1 MQQQL
6 IYWKAYIKYVFGRF
20 QSDKCSSVAA
30 ELTVTSLLALVPLT
44 TVVFSLLALI
54 PSFQNVGTSLQ
65 ELMFEY
71 FVPATGES
79 VQNYLTEFVGKA
91 KGMSAVGFL
100 MLLITALLMMRTIDI
115 SFNNIWQI
123 KSNKSVLRTF
133 LVYWAV
139 LTLGPIF
146 LGTSLLITSYL
157 KSLPL
162 VSDVVQQDSQW
173 MALGLPMLME
183 SIAFTLM
190 FFVIPNRKILFK
202 QAVIAAIVTAV
213 LFELAK
219 SGFGI
224 FVQYF
229 STYQVIFGALATIP
243 LFLIWVYLSW
253 SIILFGAEI
262 CHGLLSFE
270 LDKGEEHQHPFIQ
283 LVQILLLL
291 ARKQQLGETISEEQL
306 VESTDWGSQEAFVIW
321 LEKLIDTGL
330 VAKLQ
335 DQSYCLKINSAEI
348 NYRTIYEVAGRILP
362 EKVMVAKSD
371 LPANVQ
377 NDVSALTSD
386 LAQVLNKKLLH
397 QPDRQNNASDHP
409 VV

>member
-6 IYWKAYIKYVFGRF
+6 IYWRAFANYVFGGF

-44 TVVFSLLALI
+44 TVMFALLALV
-54 PSFQNVGTSLQ
+54 PNFQNMALQLQ

-71 FVPATGES
+71 FVPSTGES
-79 VQNYLTEFVGKA
+79 VQNYLAEFVGKA
-91 KGMSAVGFL
+91 KSMSGVGFL
-100 MLLITALLMMRTIDI
+100 MLLVTALLMMRTIDI

-123 KSNKSVLRTF
+123 NSKKSVLRTF
-133 LVYWAV
+133 LVYWAI

-146 LGTSLLITSYL
+146 LGTSLIVTSYL

-162 VSDVVQQDSQW
+162 LSDVVQQNSQW
-173 MALGLPMLME
+173 MTVGLPMLME
-183 SIAFTLM
+183 SIAFALM

-202 QAVIAAIVTAV
+202 HAIIAAIITASF
-213 LFELAK
+213 FEIAK

-224 FVQYF
+224 FVDSF

-262 CHGLLSFE
+262 CHGLFAFE
-270 LDKGEEHQHPFIQ
+270 VDQHEHKIHPFIQ
-283 LVQILLLL
+283 LLQILLIL
-291 ARKQQLGETISEEQL
+291 ADKQAQGDSISEEQL
-306 VESTDWGSQEAFVIW
+306 VDHDDWGGREANVLW
-321 LEKLIDTGL
+321 LERLIDAGV

-335 DQSYCLKINSAEI
+335 NQSYCLTINSSEI
-348 NYRTIYEVAGRILP
+348 NYKIVYEVASRLLP
-362 EKVMVAKSD
+362 DKSLVLD
-371 LPANVQ
+371 
-377 NDVSALTSD
+377 SALPDEIKKQIVD
-386 LAQVLNKKLLH
+386 LLVNHQELLNQKLLVP
-397 QPDRQNNASDHP
+397 QVNTADQDLQD
-409 VV
+409 

>member
-6 IYWKAYIKYVFGRF
+6 IYWRAFANYVFGRF

-44 TVVFSLLALI
+44 TVTFALLALV
-54 PSFQNVGTSLQ
+54 PNFQNMALQLQ

-71 FVPATGES
+71 FVPSTGES
-79 VQNYLTEFVGKA
+79 VQNYLAEFVGKA
-91 KGMSAVGFL
+91 KSMSGVGFL

-123 KSNKSVLRTF
+123 KSKKSVLRTF
-133 LVYWAV
+133 LVYWAI

-146 LGTSLLITSYL
+146 LGTSLIVTSYL

-162 VSDVVQQDSQW
+162 FSDVVQQNSQW
-173 MALGLPMLME
+173 MTTGLPMLME
-183 SIAFTLM
+183 SFAFALM

-202 QAVIAAIVTAV
+202 HAIIAAIITASF
-213 LFELAK
+213 FEMAK

-224 FVQYF
+224 FVDSF

-262 CHGLLSFE
+262 CHGLFAFE
-270 LDKGEEHQHPFIQ
+270 VDQQEHKIHPFIQ
-283 LVQILLLL
+283 LLQILLIL
-291 ARKQQLGETISEEQL
+291 ADKQAQGDSISEEQL
-306 VESTDWGSQEAFVIW
+306 VDRDDWGGREANVLW
-321 LEKLIDTGL
+321 LERLIDAGV

-335 DQSYCLKINSAEI
+335 NQSYCLTINSGEI
-348 NYRTIYEVAGRILP
+348 NYKTVYEVASRLLP
-362 EKVMVAKSD
+362 DQSLVLD
-371 LPANVQ
+371 
-377 NDVSALTSD
+377 SALPDKVKKQIVD
-386 LAQVLNKKLLH
+386 LLVNHQKLLN
-397 QPDRQNNASDHP
+397 QKLLGPQ
-409 VV
+409 V

>member
-6 IYWKAYIKYVFGRF
+6 IYWKAYINYVFGRF

-30 ELTVTSLLALVPLT
+30 ELTVTSLLALVPLS

-54 PSFQNVGTSLQ
+54 PSFQDVGSSLQ

-91 KGMSAVGFL
+91 KGMSSVGFI
-100 MLLITALLMMRTIDI
+100 MLLVTALIMMRTIDI

-123 KSNKSVLRTF
+123 KSNKSLLRTF
-133 LVYWAV
+133 LVYWAI

-173 MALGLPMLME
+173 VALGLPMLME
-183 SIAFTLM
+183 FIAFTLM
-190 FFVIPNRKILFK
+190 FFVIPNRRILFK
-202 QAVIAAIVTAV
+202 HAVVAAAITAI

-224 FVQYF
+224 FVEYF
-229 STYQVIFGALATIP
+229 STYQIIFGALATIP

-262 CHGLLSFE
+262 CHGLFSFAM
-270 LDKGEEHQHPFIQ
+270 DKQEEKKHPFIQ

-291 ARKQQLGETISEEQL
+291 AKKQHRGEVISEEQL
-306 VESTDWGSQEAFVIW
+306 GDHGDWGTQESQVMW
-321 LEKLIDTGL
+321 LERLIDVGV

-348 NYRTIYEVAGRILP
+348 NYRTIYEVAGRLLP
-362 EKVMVAKSD
+362 DKSFVAESGLPDNIQTDINLLYDD
-371 LPANVQ
+371 LDQ
-377 NDVSALTSD
+377 L
-386 LAQVLNKKLLH
+386 LNKKIMG
-397 QPDRQNNASDHP
+397 Q
-409 VV
+409 V

>member
-6 IYWKAYIKYVFGRF
+6 IYWKAYINYVFGRF

-44 TVVFSLLALI
+44 TMVFSLLALI
-54 PSFQNVGTSLQ
+54 PSFQDVGASLQ
-65 ELMFEY
+65 GLMFEY
-71 FVPATGES
+71 FVPATGET

-91 KGMSAVGFL
+91 KGMSTVGFI
-100 MLLITALLMMRTIDI
+100 MLLVTALLMMRTIDI

-123 KSNKSVLRTF
+123 KSNKSFLRTF

-173 MALGLPMLME
+173 MTVGLPMLME
-183 SIAFTLM
+183 SIAFALM
-190 FFVIPNRKILFK
+190 FFIIPNRKILFK

-224 FVQYF
+224 FVEYF

-262 CHGLLSFE
+262 CHGLFSFAM
-270 LDKGEEHQHPFIQ
+270 DKQAEQKHPFIQ

-291 ARKQQLGETISEEQL
+291 AKKQQLGETISEEQL
-306 VESTDWGSQEAFVIW
+306 AEHNDWGSQEAHVIW
-321 LEKLIDTGL
+321 LERLIDAGA

-348 NYRTIYEVAGRILP
+348 NYRTIYEVAGRVLP
-362 EKVMVAKSD
+362 DEYVVAKSD
-371 LPANVQ
+371 LPADIRQDIN
-377 NDVSALTSD
+377 ALFSD
-386 LAQVLNKKLLH
+386 LDHLLNKNLLNKPLLLGVDK
-397 QPDRQNNASDHP
+397 QAL
-409 VV
+409 

>member
-1 MQQQL
+1 MEKTIQKQL
-6 IYWKAYIKYVFGRF
+6 IYWKAYINYVFGRF

-54 PSFQNVGTSLQ
+54 PSFQDVGSSLQ

-91 KGMSAVGFL
+91 KGMSSVGFI
-100 MLLITALLMMRTIDI
+100 MLLVTALIMMRTIDI

-123 KSNKSVLRTF
+123 KSNKSLLRTF
-133 LVYWAV
+133 LVYWAI

-173 MALGLPMLME
+173 IALGLPMLME
-183 SIAFTLM
+183 FIAFTLM
-190 FFVIPNRKILFK
+190 FFVIPNRRILFK
-202 QAVIAAIVTAV
+202 HAVAAAAITAI

-224 FVQYF
+224 FVEYF
-229 STYQVIFGALATIP
+229 STYQIIFGALATIP

-262 CHGLLSFE
+262 CHGLFSFAMV
-270 LDKGEEHQHPFIQ
+270 KQEEQKHPFIQ

-291 ARKQQLGETISEEQL
+291 AKKQQQGKAIIEEQL
-306 VESTDWGSQEAFVIW
+306 GDHGDWGSQESQVMW
-321 LEKLIDTGL
+321 LERLIDVGV

-348 NYRTIYEVAGRILP
+348 NYRTIYEVAGRLLP
-362 EKVMVAKSD
+362 DKVFVAESGLPDNIQKDINLLYDD
-371 LPANVQ
+371 LEQ
-377 NDVSALTSD
+377 
-386 LAQVLNKKLLH
+386 LLH
-397 QPDRQNNASDHP
+397 KKIMGQ
-409 VV
+409 V